1 MNKEELIH
9 MVYRGAHAG
18 ASSTVQIFRRGIEQ
32 SPYAD
37 KWLTDGVMYS
47 VYAGRLSAVGTD
59 QDDPLEKYWKLRR
72 NIMLYDIPERPV
84 EVAGRDAVR
93 LLEKAF
99 CRRITDLHYGGP
111 VMR

>member
-1 MNKEELIH
+1 MLFH
-9 MVYRGAHAG
+9 R
-18 ASSTVQIFRRGIEQ
+18 TDFRRGIEQ

-37 KWLTDGVMYS
+37 KWLTDIMYS

-84 EVAGRDAVR
+84 EVSGRMLCVFWKRRFVAVS
-93 LLEKAF
+93 LT
-99 CRRITDLHYGGP
+99 CRYGGL